1 MSVGQVIKDALDRNE
16 RYMLAAI
23 DGLSPE
29 DLRARPAAESNP
41 IGWLMWHLTR
51 VQDYAVSTITEK
63 ETLWVRDGWHERFG
77 MAPDPAY
84 RGNGD
89 TNEQVDAFAAPDV
102 ETLAAY
108 YKAVRANTDAFL
120 DSLTD
125 ADLTRMVPAGAWNGP
140 RPLIRTAAWASS
152 SNRFTTEA
160 KSPTPGALS
169 KARAGWKAKA
179 GPPPAAPQSHLLAP

>member
-125 ADLTRMVPAGAWNGP
+125 ADLTRMVPPVRGTDLV
-140 RPLIRTAAWASS
+140 PLSERLPGVIVESIHHGGQVAYAR
-152 SNRFTTEA
+152 
-160 KSPTPGALS
+160 GAL
-169 KARAGWKAKA
+169 KGKGWLE
-179 GPPPAAPQSHLLAP
+179 G